1 MVESE
6 ATTMPWKESRVVDQ
20 RAEFIT
26 EMLKEERPFKHLCQ
40 AYGISENTGYKW
52 KERFIQGGMEGLT
65 DKSRAPHYSPAGLP
79 EDTLLEIIRF
89 KNRYPA
95 WGPRKIRVLYEREHG
110 QTDLP
115 SESSFKRVLDKAGM
129 TKKKRVRSTV
139 PVSPGAL
146 RQYIQA
152 REINDVWALDFKGW
166 WRSSGELCEPFT
178 VRDIVSRFMLETRL
192 MRSKGTEAVKAVMQE
207 TFREYGL
214 PKVIR
219 SDNGTP
225 FCATNGTLTLTK
237 LSVWWMSLGI
247 LPDRTDLG
255 SPGQNGSLERVHA
268 DIAREVEGRVPGGVD
283 ANQEALNA
291 WREAYNHVRPNEA
304 LGMRTPAEVYRPS
317 PRKYTGDY
325 DELEYPAGY
334 HPRKVFG
341 SGEISFQS
349 TRIML
354 TTALTGQMVGLRETE
369 SGLLELYLGEFML
382 GLVDLRGAC
391 FMPLE
396 KL

>member
-1 MVESE
+1 M
-6 ATTMPWKESRVVDQ
+6 DQ
-20 RAEFIT
+20 RAEFIK

-52 KERFIQGGMEGLT
+52 KERFIQEGMKGLSDRGRT
-65 DKSRAPHYSPAGLP
+65 PLHSPTGLP
-79 EDTLLEIIRF
+79 EKTLLEIIRL
-89 KNRYPA
+89 KNQYPC
-95 WGPRKIRVLYEREHG
+95 WGPKKIRVLYQREHG
-110 QTDLP
+110 QRDLP

-129 TKKKRVRSTV
+129 TKKQRVRSTV
-139 PVSPGAL
+139 PVSPSAL

-152 REINDVWALDFKGW
+152 KEINDVWALDFKGW

-178 VRDIVSRFMLETRL
+178 VRDMESRFMLEARL
-192 MRSKGTEAVKAVMQE
+192 MRSKGTAAVKAVMQE

-237 LSVWWMSLGI
+237 LSAWWMSLGI
-247 LPDRTDLG
+247 LPDRIDPG

-268 DIAREVEGRVPGGVD
+268 DIAREVEGRVSGGVD
-283 ANQEALNA
+283 ANQEALNI

-317 PRKYTGDY
+317 PRKYTGDF
-325 DELEYPAGY
+325 DELDYPPGY

-341 SGEISFQS
+341 TGVFSYRN

-354 TTALTGQMVGLRETE
+354 STALSGYVVGLRETQSE
-369 SGLLELYLGEFML
+369 LLEIFLGEFML
-382 GLVDLRGAC
+382 GLVDPRAAC
-391 FMPLE
+391 FIPLE

>member
-1 MVESE
+1 
-6 ATTMPWKESRVVDQ
+6 MPWKESRVVDQ

-225 FCATNGTLTLTK
+225 FCATNSALTLTK